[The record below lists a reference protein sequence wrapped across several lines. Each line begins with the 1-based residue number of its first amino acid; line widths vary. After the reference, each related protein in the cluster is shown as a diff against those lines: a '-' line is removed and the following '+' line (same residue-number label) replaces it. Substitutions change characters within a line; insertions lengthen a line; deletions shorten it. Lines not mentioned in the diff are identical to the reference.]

1 MKSNAIFKALIIVNT
16 KWNCFENCFLKCVF
30 REQKIE
36 RLCRVVGNDLP
47 QDPDETYE
55 LTTDNVK
62 KMMAI
67 YMRFR

>member
-1 MKSNAIFKALIIVNT
+1 MQYLKYCLSLARKKFLLIIA
-16 KWNCFENCFLKCVF
+16 FLIFVF

-36 RLCRVVGNDLP
+36 RLCRVVGNDFP

>member
-1 MKSNAIFKALIIVNT
+1 MLIVSTEEIFID
-16 KWNCFENCFLKCVF
+16 NCFFNICF

-36 RLCRVVGNDLP
+36 RLCRVVGNDFP